1 MPTHL
6 TILASGSSGN
16 CALLEHDDTAILIDA
31 GISAK
36 KICQHL
42 DALAIPLSRIA
53 ALLITH
59 EHSDH
64 VSGALQLCKSGIPL
78 HTNSGTYQF
87 LREKW
92 GSRTPS
98 AKIFQN
104 GSPYTIG
111 AITILPIPVAH
122 DACDPVA
129 FHITAGG
136 CRIGIATDIGTP
148 SHLVTHRLR
157 DCHLLYL
164 ESNHDPALLQA
175 DTKRPWSVKQR
186 ILSRHGHLSNQA
198 AARLALSLITENTT
212 ELILGHLSSDCNS
225 VHAVRAAFAGT
236 LAAIAAHT
244 RITICEPNTDIP
256 CKITLRPPSNSAAPA
271 PTPVPFPSH
280 GNTAPAK

>member
-36 KICQHL
+36 KICHHL
-42 DALAIPLSRIA
+42 DSLGVPLTRIA

-64 VSGALQLCKSGIPL
+64 VAGALQLGKSGIPL
-78 HTNSGTYQF
+78 HTNSGTYQY

-92 GSRTPS
+92 GTRTPPV
-98 AKIFQN
+98 KIFQN
-104 GSPYTIG
+104 GSPFTIG
-111 AITILPIPVAH
+111 PITILPVPVAH

-129 FHITAGG
+129 FHITAGTH
-136 CRIGIATDIGTP
+136 RIAIATDIGTP

-198 AARLALSLITENTT
+198 AARLALDLITKNTT
-212 ELILGHLSSDCNS
+212 ELILGHLSSDCNT
-225 VHAVRAAFAGT
+225 VDAVRAAFAHT
-236 LAAIAAHT
+236 LCPVAAHT
-244 RITICEPNTDIP
+244 RITICQPNTDIP
-256 CKITLRPPSNSAAPA
+256 CKITLEPPANGAAPA
-271 PTPVPFPSH
+271 PLHGPISSH
-280 GNTAPAK
+280 GTVQA